1 MHAHKKYILLSGLY
15 ISQTLPGHFFNN
27 VFPVIMR
34 SQGASLASIGFLQ
47 IIALPWLIKFMW
59 APLVDRATGP
69 GGRYARAIVLL
80 QLMFC
85 LSTASLAF
93 MGLERHLPL
102 VLGLMTLSYV
112 FAATQDI
119 ATDALAV
126 RLLDEEQRGP
136 GNAAQTGGNMLGA
149 LLGSGGGLILYQYMG
164 WAGVMLAMAGVL
176 LLPLAPLG
184 WLEPSIPMRGSGF
197 GAGAPM
203 GLLGFFRQQGAGRW
217 SLMMLASYGGSMA
230 CITMAKPLMVD
241 LGFSALRIGLLTGIY
256 GVGVGLLGAVAAG
269 WLIPKLGRRATL
281 RGGCLLNTL
290 AALGMLPLAQG
301 FCATSYL
308 LPAIGLGSIGFAATM
323 TAVNTIAMDF
333 TRPGH
338 EGTDYSLQIAIS
350 MIGGGVI
357 MGLGGWLTQEVG
369 YFNMFLLCAALCLAA
384 AVLVSPLYSRPRA
397 AAPREAPSV

>member
-47 IIALPWLIKFMW
+47 IIALPWLVKFMW

-69 GGRYARAIVLL
+69 GGRYARAIVVL

-93 MGLERHLPL
+93 MGLESHLPL

-184 WLEPSIPMRGSGF
+184 WLSSPPSPCAATALAPAPPWACWGFSGNKGP
-197 GAGAPM
+197 GAGP
-203 GLLGFFRQQGAGRW
+203 
-217 SLMMLASYGGSMA
+217 
-230 CITMAKPLMVD
+230 
-241 LGFSALRIGLLTGIY
+241 
-256 GVGVGLLGAVAAG
+256 
-269 WLIPKLGRRATL
+269 
-281 RGGCLLNTL
+281 
-290 AALGMLPLAQG
+290 
-301 FCATSYL
+301 
-308 LPAIGLGSIGFAATM
+308 
-323 TAVNTIAMDF
+323 
-333 TRPGH
+333 
-338 EGTDYSLQIAIS
+338 
-350 MIGGGVI
+350 
-357 MGLGGWLTQEVG
+357 
-369 YFNMFLLCAALCLAA
+369 
-384 AVLVSPLYSRPRA
+384 
-397 AAPREAPSV
+397 